1 MGIAPGRKS
10 RFIVAAVTLKK
21 PRDRRQRIIV
31 SASMNAGGNESPV
44 VILNVSQRG
53 LLASSSSPPPRGHYV
68 EIRKGGI
75 IIVGRV
81 IWSGNQTFGVR
92 TQDNIDF
99 PSLTGIRSTGMPN
112 DAAKVSGKDSI
123 ATWRRADKA
132 GSFSAYDQSRIA
144 SSRMT
149 YIASVVVFCAIAAAA
164 GALAYEVLSKPI
176 EAIRE
181 AWSPEEI

>member
-1 MGIAPGRKS
+1 M
-10 RFIVAAVTLKK
+10 KK

-81 IWSGNQTFGVR
+81 TWSGNQTFGVR
-92 TQDNIDF
+92 TQDDIDF
-99 PSLTGIRSTGMPN
+99 PSLTGIRATGMPN
-112 DAAKVSGKDSI
+112 DAAKVSGKDST
-123 ATWRRADKA
+123 APLRRADKA
-132 GSFSAYDQSRIA
+132 GSFSAYDQSRVV

-149 YIASVVVFCAIAAAA
+149 YVASFIVSCAVAAAA
-164 GALAYEVLSKPI
+164 GALVYELLSKPI
-176 EAIRE
+176 ETIRE
-181 AWSPEEI
+181 ALSPQQS